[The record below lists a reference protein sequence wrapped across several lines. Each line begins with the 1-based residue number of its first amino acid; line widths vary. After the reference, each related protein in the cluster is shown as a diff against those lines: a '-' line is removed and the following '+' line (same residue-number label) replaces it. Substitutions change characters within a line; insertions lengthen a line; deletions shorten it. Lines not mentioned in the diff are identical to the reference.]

1 MSRTLSLILYNLC
14 LPFGLLAMAPGAL
27 VKMRRRGGK
36 WGDFSQRLGRYDDAL
51 MTAIKSLPRAGGR
64 FWIHA
69 VSVGEVEIAK
79 KLISGLLAAHADC
92 SVVLTTTTPTGR
104 ELTRKF
110 AEKHAG
116 RVIAAYSPIDL
127 PFVVRR
133 ALRAFDPTHLVLVE
147 AEVWPNLVSACW
159 RAGIPISLVNAR
171 LSSRSESRYR
181 AFGFLV
187 RPVFAM
193 LDQVL
198 VQETVDV
205 SRWAALG
212 VEGSRITH
220 TGSVKFD
227 PDGVTTSDARLAA
240 FRALLQKAGWN
251 ESAPVLLAASTHP
264 GEELEIAKVFQKL
277 QGGIP
282 DLKLLVVPRHVERT
296 SEVVDELRSI
306 GLHPALRTELDT
318 TAVESAVVIVNTTGE
333 LRAWQHLASVVI
345 IGKSFLAKGG
355 QNPAEALMA
364 SKPVVFGPHMEN
376 FAALAAHLLRHDGA
390 MAVAGFAELQP
401 VCAKLLRDHSY
412 AQKIA
417 RAGNSALT
425 EHEGATQRTVD
436 RLLALTPRK

>member
-1 MSRTLSLILYNLC
+1 MSQALSLIIYNLC

-36 WGDFSQRLGRYDDAL
+36 WGDFSQRLGRYDEAL
-51 MTAIKSLPRAGGR
+51 MTALKSLPRAGGR

-79 KLISGLLAAHADC
+79 KLASRLLAAHADC
-92 SVVLTTTTPTGR
+92 GIVLTTTTPTGR

-110 AEKHAG
+110 AENHAS
-116 RVIAAYSPIDL
+116 RVIAVYSPIDL
-127 PFVVRR
+127 PFVVARVV
-133 ALRAFDPTHLVLVE
+133 RAFDPTHLVLVE
-147 AEVWPNLVSACW
+147 AEVWPNLVSACS

-171 LSSRSESRYR
+171 LSSRSEGRYR

-198 VQETVDV
+198 VQETDDV

-212 VEGSRITH
+212 VERSRIAH

-227 PDGVTTSDARLAA
+227 PDGVTTSDSRLAA
-240 FRALLQKAGWN
+240 FRALLQKAGWS

-264 GEELEIAKVFQKL
+264 GEELEIAKVFQQL
-277 QGGIP
+277 QPVIP
-282 DLKLLVVPRHVERT
+282 DLKLLIVPRHVERT
-296 SEVVDELRSI
+296 PEVVDQLRSI
-306 GLHPALRTELDT
+306 GLQPALRTDLET
-318 TAVESAVVIVNTTGE
+318 TSVGSAVVIVNTTGE

-376 FAALAAHLLRHDGA
+376 FAALATHLRRHDGA
-390 MAVAGFAELQP
+390 VAVAGFAELQS
-401 VCAKLLRDHSY
+401 VCARLLQERSY
-412 AQKIA
+412 AQRIA
-417 RAGNSALT
+417 LSGNSALT